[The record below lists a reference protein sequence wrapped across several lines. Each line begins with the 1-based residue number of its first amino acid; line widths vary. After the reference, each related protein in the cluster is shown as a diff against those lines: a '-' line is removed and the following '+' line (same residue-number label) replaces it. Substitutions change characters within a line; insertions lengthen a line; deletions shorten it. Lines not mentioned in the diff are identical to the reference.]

1 MVEAKCVLK
10 TGESISTGLV
20 SKWNFQRIGR
30 LLACATLITTF
41 FAVTTSRT
49 ANGWTTNPTQALV
62 FSGFMG
68 NAEGIG
74 ESIVRTDVAEN
85 VYVTGWSGGTAEF
98 NNASPTLRLGNGD
111 DWSNHLLKYSREGQF
126 VWKAE
131 WFITAGDIRFLDME
145 ISSTGDVYLAGYA
158 QSGADADPGA
168 ATRSITSSGS
178 NGVVVKID
186 SNGAFQWVREFPA
199 TQSVVRDLAIRPDGS
214 FVVGGIFRG
223 TLNLNG
229 TGGPG
234 GVSVTSSGLSDAFVA
249 SFSSSGVEQWVVRG
263 SSSNDDDVTSV
274 DVTSS
279 GDVVATG
286 WTNGTLTLGSTNGS
300 TTTVTTSGSFLGN
313 MVWKINSA
321 GVTQWGMTPVSTPT
335 ASTVD
340 PRVLAKSDGSVVVA
354 TNLGDIYSITS
365 SGVLASSFAIGA
377 TILTITELTSQ
388 HIVYGGFFQ
397 NTVDLD
403 PSSGTDSKTATTGTA
418 DGFITTLT
426 PSLGYVSSRIFDG
439 PVTQEI
445 QSIESMSNGGF
456 IMTGR
461 TFNTAPLSLSVP
473 SDGSTF
479 SAAAGADSLRF
490 VVRYNRDGT
499 TASSTTTIPAPAAP
513 TAVSY
518 TTGNGKVRIKW
529 TGDSVSAR
537 YEVLSSTG
545 KKLCE
550 TTSTSCLIS
559 KLKNGTVY
567 RMSVQALNAESKVS
581 TATRVVVIPGFTL
594 KKYSY
599 VAKQKPLLSSIMTTP
614 STGRKSWTVVSGS
627 CRISA
632 GRLLTPAKKATCKI
646 RLGVARTSKYPAMA
660 ATVTVTV
667 TK

>member
-1 MVEAKCVLK
+1 
-10 TGESISTGLV
+10 
-20 SKWNFQRIGR
+20 
-30 LLACATLITTF
+30 
-41 FAVTTSRT
+41 
-49 ANGWTTNPTQALV
+49 
-62 FSGFMG
+62 
-68 NAEGIG
+68 
-74 ESIVRTDVAEN
+74 
-85 VYVTGWSGGTAEF
+85 
-98 NNASPTLRLGNGD
+98 
-111 DWSNHLLKYSREGQF
+111 
-126 VWKAE
+126 
-131 WFITAGDIRFLDME
+131 
-145 ISSTGDVYLAGYA
+145 
-158 QSGADADPGA
+158 
-168 ATRSITSSGS
+168 
-178 NGVVVKID
+178 
-186 SNGAFQWVREFPA
+186 
-199 TQSVVRDLAIRPDGS
+199 
-214 FVVGGIFRG
+214 
-223 TLNLNG
+223 
-229 TGGPG
+229 
-234 GVSVTSSGLSDAFVA
+234 
-249 SFSSSGVEQWVVRG
+249 
-263 SSSNDDDVTSV
+263 
-274 DVTSS
+274 
-279 GDVVATG
+279 
-286 WTNGTLTLGSTNGS
+286 
-300 TTTVTTSGSFLGN
+300 
-313 MVWKINSA
+313 
-321 GVTQWGMTPVSTPT
+321 
-335 ASTVD
+335 
-340 PRVLAKSDGSVVVA
+340 
-354 TNLGDIYSITS
+354 
-365 SGVLASSFAIGA
+365 
-377 TILTITELTSQ
+377 
-388 HIVYGGFFQ
+388 
-397 NTVDLD
+397 
-403 PSSGTDSKTATTGTA
+403 
-418 DGFITTLT
+418 
-426 PSLGYVSSRIFDG
+426 
-439 PVTQEI
+439 
-445 QSIESMSNGGF
+445 
-456 IMTGR
+456 MTGR